1 MDARDSR
8 FVANQVVK
16 GCMYFAATVGAAI
29 LVYPFAAPLI
39 LAAITAS
46 LFLKVKT
53 SLPLWIR
60 SRKAIFASLS
70 TLVTL
75 LLIIIPLL
83 CITILLGIEALGFVQ
98 FVEDLIQSQGFT
110 AFTERFNGLE
120 DSLNTIL
127 SPFNMQVSISAL
139 ADTVSTHIETVGA
152 MLYNNALGILS
163 NTATLLVN
171 VFFFLFITF
180 FLVKDGEQIIEN
192 VKALMPFEKKDG
204 QALVDA
210 VEHVGQT
217 VIVGS
222 IFSSMIMGA
231 IMTIVFYIFG
241 FGSPVLW
248 GLCVALLS
256 LIPVVGTWII
266 YIPSLIFLGI
276 TQPWYVMVL
285 FLACVIFIDSF
296 LFYAVIRP
304 KLLDEK
310 TQLYP
315 LAIFLAVVGGISW
328 FGPIGIVYGPLIMT
342 LFITLMRHV
351 LLMRDRRTTKS
362 VL

>member
-1 MDARDSR
+1 MNAQDSR
-8 FVANQVVK
+8 FFANQAVK
-16 GCMYFAATVGAAI
+16 GCLYLAATIGAGI

-46 LFLKVKT
+46 LFLKLKLL
-53 SLPLWIR
+53 LPIFW
-60 SRKAIFASLS
+60 RKQRTLFAALS

-83 CITILLGIEALGFVQ
+83 AIVVLLGLEAFGFVQ
-98 FVEDLIQSQGFT
+98 FVQNVIQSQGFA
-110 AFTERFNGLE
+110 AFAEKFNGLE

-127 SPFNMQVSISAL
+127 GPLNAHISISAL
-139 ADTVSTHIETVGA
+139 ADAVSAHVETVGSL
-152 MLYNNALGILS
+152 LYNNALGILS
-163 NTATLLVN
+163 NTAAILVN

-180 FLVKDGEQIIEN
+180 FLVRDGEQIIEN

-222 IFSSMIMGA
+222 ILSSMILGL
-231 IMTIVFYIFG
+231 IMTLVFFLFG
-241 FGSPVLW
+241 FGSPILW

-256 LIPVVGTWII
+256 LVPVVGTWII
-266 YIPSLIFLGI
+266 YIPSLIYLGL
-276 TQPWYVMVL
+276 TQPWYVPVL
-285 FLACVIFIDSF
+285 FLACVILIDSF

-304 KLLDEK
+304 KFLDEK
-310 TQLYP
+310 THLYP
-315 LAIFLAVVGGISW
+315 LAIFLAIVGGLSW
-328 FGPIGIVYGPLIMT
+328 FGPIGLVYGPLIMT
-342 LFITLMRHV
+342 FFITLMRHV
-351 LLMRDRRTTKS
+351 LLMRDRRLTKD
-362 VL
+362 VI